1 MEIRTASAMR
11 TDHDQSNWVLT
22 LIGIL
27 SPYLFCQS
35 VTSKG
40 HPWHNH
46 EQELRGKS
54 VLSPFEKLIYPGLHL
69 HMGKGSGP
77 KGSSQEL
84 KSFTCFPLCF
94 SHSHSLCTYF
104 TFQNALAFTQ
114 QTFKQHTTC
123 LCMYLPERH
132 PLMSV
137 CLNPLTQCHLVQQLS
152 LIFPKPDVPSHH
164 LEDLTVLLRQP
175 TIFYFVLSLCRSQ
188 LLRKRAGEKT
198 GRGRGY

>member
-1 MEIRTASAMR
+1 MECKQNQPRSFPHKAQWIWKKKNCRRLTSKQIIIAMEICTASAMR

-40 HPWHNH
+40 HPWDNH

-77 KGSSQEL
+77 KGSSQDL
-84 KSFTCFPLCF
+84 KSFMCFPLCF
-94 SHSHSLCTYF
+94 PHSH
-104 TFQNALAFTQ
+104 
-114 QTFKQHTTC
+114 
-123 LCMYLPERH
+123 
-132 PLMSV
+132 
-137 CLNPLTQCHLVQQLS
+137 
-152 LIFPKPDVPSHH
+152 
-164 LEDLTVLLRQP
+164 
-175 TIFYFVLSLCRSQ
+175 
-188 LLRKRAGEKT
+188 
-198 GRGRGY
+198 